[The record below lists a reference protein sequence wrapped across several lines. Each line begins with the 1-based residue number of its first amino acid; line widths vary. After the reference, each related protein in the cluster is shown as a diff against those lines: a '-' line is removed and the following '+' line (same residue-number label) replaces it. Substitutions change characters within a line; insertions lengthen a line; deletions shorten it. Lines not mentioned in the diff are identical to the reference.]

1 MISVEEEMQVAG
13 HLSPPAQEKDE
24 PQGNELLKGTQINDT
39 VTKILAAQ
47 DETLRRLSEPHT
59 CRFTFKR
66 RQLRSGERIR
76 RKRSLPFRTPGPS
89 TSSQPA
95 TA

>member
-13 HLSPPAQEKDE
+13 HLSPPAQEKDK

-47 DETLRRLSEPHT
+47 DETLHRLSEPHT
-59 CRFTFKR
+59 CRC
-66 RQLRSGERIR
+66 SGRDVTQTVR
-76 RKRSLPFRTPGPS
+76 APHL
-89 TSSQPA
+89 
-95 TA
+95 

>member
-1 MISVEEEMQVAG
+1 MTSERSPSAVGIWGVGGGDKLISVEEEMQVAG

-47 DETLRRLSEPHT
+47 DETLHRLSEPHT
-59 CRFTFKR
+59 CRC
-66 RQLRSGERIR
+66 SGRDVTQTVR
-76 RKRSLPFRTPGPS
+76 APHL
-89 TSSQPA
+89 
-95 TA
+95 